1 MRVTLQAIADDLGL
15 SKFAISR
22 ALSGKPGV
30 SEQTRRLVARRAEE
44 LGYLGRAARTKVPTI
59 EIVFHDWDIA
69 NSELWASVQR
79 GAQLE
84 AARRGYDTVVRWTK
98 DHRIVAEL
106 ARSAGGFV
114 LIGPHDQAMIEA
126 VHATGVRAVALGGR
140 PVPLDTID
148 RISTADAEAGA
159 FVGNFLHGLGH
170 RHMLYVH
177 GEAGRYGRLERL
189 RGFQDTLAGLAGTT
203 LRELAFDE
211 TIGEPAFRDEF
222 VRILDEGKPPSAIFC
237 GNDGVAVTV
246 ISQLLRR
253 GVRVPEDISVVG
265 FADYASAMQISP
277 NLTTIRMPSHEIGA
291 TAVQL
296 LLARLAEPAGQP
308 RPPAQRIM
316 LVQRLIER
324 QSTGPAASTAWSRR
338 FNSMSDRLTA

>member
-22 ALSGKPGV
+22 ALAGKPGV
-30 SEQTRRLVARRAEE
+30 SDETRRTVARRAEE
-44 LGYLGRAARTKVPTI
+44 LGYLGRATRAKAPTI

-98 DHRIVAEL
+98 DSRILPEL
-106 ARSAGGFV
+106 ARGAGGFI
-114 LIGPHDQAMIEA
+114 LIGPHDQAMMA
-126 VHATGVRAVALGGR
+126 AARATGIHVVAIGGR
-140 PVPLDTID
+140 PVALDTID
-148 RISTADAEAGA
+148 RIGTADAEAGA
-159 FVGNFLHGLGH
+159 YVGNFLHGLGH
-170 RHMLYVH
+170 RNMLYVH

-189 RGFQDTLAGLAGTT
+189 RGFQDALAGLAGTS

-222 VRILDEGKPPSAIFC
+222 VRILDQGQPPSAIFC

-246 ISQLLRR
+246 ISQLLRL
-253 GVRVPEDISVVG
+253 GMRVPEDVSVVG
-265 FADYASAMQISP
+265 FADYACAMQISP
-277 NLTTIRMPSHEIGA
+277 NLTTIRMPSQEIGA

-296 LLARLAEPAGQP
+296 LLARMAEPAGQQ
-308 RPPAQRIM
+308 PPAQRVM

-324 QSTGPAASTAWSRR
+324 QSTGPAGSAAWSRR
-338 FNSMSDRLTA
+338 LRSVLDRLTA